1 MERKRGPLEDNLI
14 DEVVQ
19 WCLWNYATG
28 TTSLHRCEGI
38 LTCAHSERVRATEAT
53 VGLSVLI
60 HSRSSQALLDSLSG
74 VRQTCLVTTK
84 AGTNML
90 QAYDGIRRRTLPILY
105 DALKPGTEDDRMKGA
120 LWTLNN
126 GIFGNVPPFFLP

>member
-1 MERKRGPLEDNLI
+1 MVPLELCNRYDI
-14 DEVVQ
+14 
-19 WCLWNYATG
+19 
-28 TTSLHRCEGI
+28 SSSICEGI
-38 LTCAHSERVRATEAT
+38 LTCFHSERVRATEAT

-60 HSRSSQALLDSLSG
+60 YSRSSQALLDSLSG
-74 VRQTCLVTTK
+74 VRQIRLITTK

-126 GIFGNVPPFFLP
+126 GIFGNVPPCFYREQSLIPRAYSQICHGR